1 MKKISLIGVGA
12 LVVALGLGACDQPS
26 VTSTSDTNPNPTTT
40 TSQPDGPAKKV
51 TITFWHT
58 FGQQIVETLEE
69 KLDQFHDLVLENEN
83 VDVTVELSYSG
94 SYDDILTKINNGFS
108 AGNIPT
114 IAVAYPDHVADYLSR
129 ETYDGQYVVNLEPY
143 MDNEVYGFATQSYL
157 GDEDGVDDFIESYF
171 DEGKSYAKEGIYS
184 IPLMKSSEVM
194 FYNENIV
201 SLALSGAK
209 GVFEGYKP
217 TPDFNPTETN
227 IRNYME
233 NLTWDE
239 FMNFCEFINNNKA
252 NLANTIEYPAY
263 YDSDG
268 NLFITKMY
276 QNNIPYASVDE
287 QGNGIIEFETGDAR
301 TNAEAMIAE
310 INAQHEA
317 GLFTT
322 KGVEGTYGSNN
333 FTEVKSIFS
342 IGSTGGT
349 GYTVPTSGTFNVRAV
364 KVPYDNNNAIYVSQG
379 PTLCIMNNPRFSEE
393 ENLLRQEFAWRLI
406 KFLTNAET
414 NVELCIRGSNGY
426 VPVRYSAY
434 ESENFTAFLLGGDI
448 YAETASV
455 ILDDINNNFIVTPVF
470 KGSAELREQGGSII
484 TSVFTDQKENIT
496 QAFDDAINETKIS
509 MS

>member
-1 MKKISLIGVGA
+1 MKKLSLIGVGA
-12 LVVALGLGACDQPS
+12 LVVALGLAACEPS
-26 VTSTSDTNPNPTTT
+26 VTTTTSGTNTDPTTT
-40 TSQPDGPAKKV
+40 TSQEPAKNV

-58 FGQQIVETLEE
+58 FGQSIVETLTE
-69 KLDQFHDLVLENEN
+69 KIQEFHDLVLENEN
-83 VDVTVELSYSG
+83 VNVTIELSYSG

-143 MDNEVYGFATQSYL
+143 INNEEYGFNTQPYL
-157 GDEDGVDDFIESYF
+157 GDEEGLDDFIESYYE
-171 DEGKSYAKEGIYS
+171 EGTAYAKEGVFS
-184 IPLMKSSEVM
+184 LPLMKSSEVM
-194 FYNENIV
+194 FYNENII
-201 SLALSGAK
+201 SLALTGNSR
-209 GVFEGYKP
+209 FTGYKP
-217 TPDFNPTETN
+217 TPDFVPTEEN

-239 FMNFCEFINNNKA
+239 FMNFCQFINNNKSYF
-252 NLANTIEYPAY
+252 ANTIEYPAY

-287 QGNGIIEFETGDAR
+287 NGSGVIEFESGTAR
-301 TNAEAMIAE
+301 TQAEQLIADINAE
-310 INAQHEA
+310 HEA

-333 FTEVKSIFS
+333 FTEVKSVFS
-342 IGSTGGT
+342 IGSSGGT

-364 KVPYDNNNAIYVSQG
+364 KVPYDNDNPIYVSQG
-379 PTLCIMNNPRFSEE
+379 PTLCIMNNPRYSQE
-393 ENLLRQEFAWRLI
+393 ENSLRQEYAWRFI
-406 KFLTNAET
+406 KYLTNAEV

-434 ESENFTAFLLGGDI
+434 ESEDFTSFLLGGDI

-455 ILDDINNNFIVTPVF
+455 ILDDIRNEFIVTPVF

-484 TSVFTDQKENIT
+484 TSVFTDQKTNIT
-496 QAFDDAINETKIS
+496 QAFDDAINETKIA

>member
-1 MKKISLIGVGA
+1 MKKLSLIGVGA
-12 LVVALGLGACDQPS
+12 LVVALGLVACEPS
-26 VTSTSDTNPNPTTT
+26 VTTTTSGTNTDPTTT
-40 TSQPDGPAKKV
+40 TSQEPAKNV

-58 FGQQIVETLEE
+58 FGQSIVETLTE
-69 KLDQFHDLVLENEN
+69 KIQEFHDLVLENEN
-83 VDVTVELSYSG
+83 VNVTIELSYSG

-143 MDNEVYGFATQSYL
+143 INNEEYGFNTQPYL
-157 GDEDGVDDFIESYF
+157 GDEEGLDDFIGSYYQ
-171 DEGKSYAKEGIYS
+171 EGTAYAKEGVFS
-184 IPLMKSSEVM
+184 LPLMKSSEVM
-194 FYNENIV
+194 FYNENII
-201 SLALSGAK
+201 SLALTGNSK
-209 GVFEGYKP
+209 FEGYKP
-217 TPDFNPTETN
+217 TPDFIPSETN

-239 FMNFCEFINNNKA
+239 FMNFCQFINDNKSYF
-252 NLANTIEYPAY
+252 ANTIEYPAY

-276 QNNIPYASVDE
+276 QNDIPYASVDE
-287 QGNGIIEFETGDAR
+287 NGSGVIEFESGTAR
-301 TNAEAMIAE
+301 TQAEQLIADLNAE
-310 INAQHEA
+310 HEA

-333 FTEVKSIFS
+333 FTEVKSVFS
-342 IGSTGGT
+342 IGSSGGT

-364 KVPYDNNNAIYVSQG
+364 KVPYDNDNPIYVSQG
-379 PTLCIMNNPRFSEE
+379 PTLCIMNNPRYSQE
-393 ENLLRQEFAWRLI
+393 ENSLRQEYAWRFI
-406 KFLTNAET
+406 KYLTNAEV

-434 ESENFTAFLLGGDI
+434 ESEDFTSFLLGGDI

-455 ILDDINNNFIVTPVF
+455 ILDDINNEFIVTPVF

-484 TSVFTDQKENIT
+484 TSVFTDQKTNIT
-496 QAFDDAINETKIS
+496 QAFDDAINETKIA